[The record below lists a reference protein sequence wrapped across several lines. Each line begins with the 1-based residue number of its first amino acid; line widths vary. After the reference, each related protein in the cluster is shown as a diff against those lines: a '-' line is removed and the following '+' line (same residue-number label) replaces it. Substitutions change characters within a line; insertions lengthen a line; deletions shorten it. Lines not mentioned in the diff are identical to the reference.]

1 MVNGA
6 PPIAMRKVLLC
17 SGIVMGKTVHFDRT
31 AHKASSQRHRNRCG
45 LPERLHP
52 RQAGWRDDSISPQ
65 AGRRL
70 KKIYLDLFVATAA
83 APGAILELFHL
94 AKCPLCARAVK
105 EEQAFCL
112 AIRDALRSSTPS
124 KPHVNNIRKF

>member
-1 MVNGA
+1 
-6 PPIAMRKVLLC
+6 MRKVLCC

-52 RQAGWRDDSISPQ
+52 RQTGL
-65 AGRRL
+65 AGRFDL
-70 KKIYLDLFVATAA
+70 AAGGPAVEKIYLDLFVATAA

-94 AKCPLCARAVK
+94 AKCPLLPRAVK

-124 KPHVNNIRKF
+124 KPHVNNIREF